1 MKLQVVGQMIAFT
14 DRETLVSGTVNKY
27 RAEFA
32 FDDSWDGYTK
42 TAVFRADSFGHI
54 TSREVLLA
62 GDACQVPHEC
72 LIAGALLRVGVY
84 GISGD
89 ITTPTIYTQEP
100 IGIARGAE
108 PAESTQD
115 PTPGVYQ
122 QIINIIEAGAITGPA
137 GPQGPKGDTGE
148 TGPQGPKGD
157 TGAAGPQGA
166 TGPQGPAGERGEVGP
181 QGPKGDTGAQ
191 GLQGPKGD
199 RGEQGIQGPQ
209 GPKGDTGDTGPQG
222 PQGIQGPK
230 GDPGAKGETGP
241 RGEQGDP
248 GPKGDAFTY
257 SDFTQ
262 EQLAGLKG
270 PKGDTGETGPRGPQ
284 GEQGPTGA
292 KGDTGPQGPQGP
304 KGDTGDTGP
313 RGPTGVGVPSGG
325 TTGQVLSKTE
335 DGTAWTDP
343 PSGGAQPDWNQND
356 PKAAD
361 YVKNRPGGY
370 MQDAIEIEMLAY
382 ASRALTSETVLTEN
396 YTGPEIVAGNTYLVR
411 FDEVETEYIAYELQG
426 LVLIGMPFKDV
437 SSSGGFVIAAQGQV
451 LLCIATGAYA
461 GTHGIGVRTKQT
473 NPALFDS
480 KYLPLATND
489 VYGVVKKS
497 DVVTVFNFTE
507 HVVPAESMH
516 AAIALYNTGNA
527 AITWR
532 GESVIYAAQISD
544 TQIVLAYAGSPLIQ
558 LVYTVIQDDG
568 YNRGYGRTLGQA
580 TYTEVQCSQLRV
592 KPTEAYR
599 TVVLT
604 VEDIGDYEVAL
615 CISDPLIVDNHARL
629 DKTGLTLMTE
639 AMSHEKYRLTV
650 AADGTPTLIEQ
661 TDSSPRVFTPAPAAA
676 GLPPVT
682 AADNGKVLKVVDGV
696 WTAVAE

>member
-1 MKLQVVGQMIAFT
+1 MKLQVIGQMIAFT
-14 DRETLVSGTVNKY
+14 ERETLVSGTVNKY
-27 RAEFA
+27 RAEFE

-62 GDACQVPHEC
+62 GDACPVPHEC

-122 QIINIIEAGAITGPA
+122 QIINMIEGGSFAGPP
-137 GPQGPKGDTGE
+137 GPQGPAGE
-148 TGPQGPKGD
+148 RGEPGPQGPKGD

-284 GEQGPTGA
+284 GEPGTP
-292 KGDTGPQGPQGP
+292 
-304 KGDTGDTGP
+304 
-313 RGPTGVGVPSGG
+313 GVGVPSGG
-325 TTGQVLSKTE
+325 TAGQILSKTA

-343 PSGGAQPDWNQND
+343 PSGGVQPDWAQND
-356 PKAAD
+356 PTAAD
-361 YVKNRPGGY
+361 YIKNRTHYDEQTVIEWDGDTTGKISVSNAFFRVSELTPTAANLLGGRLLWEREGFETT
-370 MQDAIEIEMLAY
+370 DCIIDTEMAAQSGDVVIIGGGEL
-382 ASRALTSETVLTEN
+382 
-396 YTGPEIVAGNTYLVR
+396 GIVALSAGATIGNFAFAEPGVYV
-411 FDEVETEYIAYELQG
+411 TECDYFEMSYG
-426 LVLIGMPFKDV
+426 V
-437 SSSGGFVIAAQGQV
+437 
-451 LLCIATGAYA
+451 
-461 GTHGIGVRTKQT
+461 THNLPR
-473 NPALFDS
+473 
-480 KYLPLATND
+480 KYLPPD
-489 VYGVVKKS
+489 
-497 DVVTVFNFTE
+497 
-507 HVVPAESMH
+507 
-516 AAIALYNTGNA
+516 AI
-527 AITWR
+527 
-532 GESVIYAAQISD
+532 
-544 TQIVLAYAGSPLIQ
+544 
-558 LVYTVIQDDG
+558 
-568 YNRGYGRTLGQA
+568 
-580 TYTEVQCSQLRV
+580 
-592 KPTEAYR
+592 
-599 TVVLT
+599 
-604 VEDIGDYEVAL
+604 
-615 CISDPLIVDNHARL
+615 
-629 DKTGLTLMTE
+629 
-639 AMSHEKYRLTV
+639 
-650 AADGTPTLIEQ
+650 
-661 TDSSPRVFTPAPAAA
+661 
-676 GLPPVT
+676 LPSVT
-682 AADNGKVLKVVDGV
+682 ASDNGKVLKVVNGV

>member
-14 DRETLVSGTVNKY
+14 ERETLVSGTVNKY
-27 RAEFA
+27 RAEFV

-42 TAVFRADSFGHI
+42 TAVFRADSFGRV

-122 QIINIIEAGAITGPA
+122 QIINLIEDGSFAGPP

-181 QGPKGDTGAQ
+181 
-191 GLQGPKGD
+191 
-199 RGEQGIQGPQ
+199 
-209 GPKGDTGDTGPQG
+209 
-222 PQGIQGPK
+222 QGPK

-304 KGDTGDTGP
+304 KGDAGDTGP
-313 RGPTGVGVPSGG
+313 QGPAGVGVPSGG
-325 TTGQVLSKTE
+325 TEGQVLSKTA

-343 PSGGAQPDWNQND
+343 PSGGVQPDWNQND
-356 PKAAD
+356 PTAAD
-361 YVKNRPGGY
+361 YVKNRTHYAVPLGPRTWDG
-370 MQDAIEIEMLAY
+370 DA
-382 ASRALTSETVLTEN
+382 
-396 YTGPEIVAGNTYLVR
+396 TGKQSAMGMYYKVSNSTYNPQNIVAAHIAFNNNGTITEVSGKDAAMSVNFDGYILFSDYVVVCLDATKVLMGNSFPSVGTYFLSR
-411 FDEVETEYIAYELQG
+411 SDLGY
-426 LVLIGMPFKDV
+426 V
-437 SSSGGFVIAAQGQV
+437 SSFCVYVIDD
-451 LLCIATGAYA
+451 
-461 GTHGIGVRTKQT
+461 
-473 NPALFDS
+473 DS
-480 KYLPLATND
+480 RLHRKYLPPD
-489 VYGVVKKS
+489 
-497 DVVTVFNFTE
+497 
-507 HVVPAESMH
+507 
-516 AAIALYNTGNA
+516 AI
-527 AITWR
+527 
-532 GESVIYAAQISD
+532 
-544 TQIVLAYAGSPLIQ
+544 
-558 LVYTVIQDDG
+558 
-568 YNRGYGRTLGQA
+568 
-580 TYTEVQCSQLRV
+580 
-592 KPTEAYR
+592 
-599 TVVLT
+599 
-604 VEDIGDYEVAL
+604 
-615 CISDPLIVDNHARL
+615 
-629 DKTGLTLMTE
+629 
-639 AMSHEKYRLTV
+639 
-650 AADGTPTLIEQ
+650 
-661 TDSSPRVFTPAPAAA
+661 
-676 GLPPVT
+676 LPSVT

>member
-14 DRETLVSGTVNKY
+14 ERETLVSGTVNKY

-148 TGPQGPKGD
+148 PGPQGPKGD

-166 TGPQGPAGERGEVGP
+166 TGLQGPAGERGEVGP

-191 GLQGPKGD
+191 GPQGPKGD

-270 PKGDTGETGPRGPQ
+270 PKGDTGETGQRGPQ

-292 KGDTGPQGPQGP
+292 KGDAGPQGPQGP
-304 KGDTGDTGP
+304 KGDMGDPGP
-313 RGPTGVGVPSGG
+313 QGPAGVGVPSGG
-325 TTGQVLSKTE
+325 TAGQVLSKTE

-343 PSGGAQPDWNQND
+343 PSGGVQPDWNQND
-356 PKAAD
+356 PTAAD
-361 YVKNRPGGY
+361 YIKNRTHY
-370 MQDAIEIEMLAY
+370 DEQTVIEWDGD
-382 ASRALTSETVLTEN
+382 TT
-396 YTGPEIVAGNTYLVR
+396 
-411 FDEVETEYIAYELQG
+411 G
-426 LVLIGMPFKDV
+426 LVGANGVLYKVSDVIPAKSDVLGGTITLSNGSAITITPDMTGMTDGDSFTIAEFALIIASAGVFSDKGFSFTETGIYFM
-437 SSSGGFVIAAQGQV
+437 SGSNVHTSKLVYGS
-451 LLCIATGAYA
+451 
-461 GTHGIGVRTKQT
+461 TKT
-473 NPALFDS
+473 IDP
-480 KYLPLATND
+480 KYLP
-489 VYGVVKKS
+489 S
-497 DVVTVFNFTE
+497 D
-507 HVVPAESMH
+507 A
-516 AAIALYNTGNA
+516 
-527 AITWR
+527 
-532 GESVIYAAQISD
+532 
-544 TQIVLAYAGSPLIQ
+544 VLPS
-558 LVYTVIQDDG
+558 
-568 YNRGYGRTLGQA
+568 
-580 TYTEVQCSQLRV
+580 
-592 KPTEAYR
+592 
-599 TVVLT
+599 
-604 VEDIGDYEVAL
+604 
-615 CISDPLIVDNHARL
+615 
-629 DKTGLTLMTE
+629 
-639 AMSHEKYRLTV
+639 
-650 AADGTPTLIEQ
+650 
-661 TDSSPRVFTPAPAAA
+661 
-676 GLPPVT
+676 VT
-682 AADNGKVLKVVDGV
+682 AADNGKVLKVVNGV

>member
-1 MKLQVVGQMIAFT
+1 MKLQVIGQMIAFT
-14 DRETLVSGTVNKY
+14 ERETLVSGTVNKY
-27 RAEFA
+27 RAEFE
-32 FDDSWDGYTK
+32 FDGSWDGYTK
-42 TAVFRADSFGHI
+42 TAVFRADSFGRV

-72 LIAGALLRVGVY
+72 LIAGSLLRVGVY

-100 IGIARGAE
+100 IGVARGAE

-148 TGPQGPKGD
+148 PGPQGPKGD
-157 TGAAGPQGA
+157 SGAAGPQGA
-166 TGPQGPAGERGEVGP
+166 TGLQGPAGERGEVGP
-181 QGPKGDTGAQ
+181 QGPKGDPGDQ

-292 KGDTGPQGPQGP
+292 KGDAGQQGPQGP

-313 RGPTGVGVPSGG
+313 QGPAGAGVPSGG
-325 TTGQVLSKTE
+325 TAGQVLSKTE

-343 PSGGAQPDWNQND
+343 PSGGDGSNLIVTFTNATGG
-356 PKAAD
+356 
-361 YVKNRPGGY
+361 GGY
-370 MQDAIEIEMLAY
+370 EADK
-382 ASRALTSETVLTEN
+382 
-396 YTGPEIVAGNTYLVR
+396 TY
-411 FDEVETEYIAYELQG
+411 DEVA
-426 LVLIGMPFKDV
+426 
-437 SSSGGFVIAAQGQV
+437 
-451 LLCIATGAYA
+451 
-461 GTHGIGVRTKQT
+461 
-473 NPALFDS
+473 
-480 KYLPLATND
+480 
-489 VYGVVKKS
+489 
-497 DVVTVFNFTE
+497 
-507 HVVPAESMH
+507 
-516 AAIALYNTGNA
+516 AAINA
-527 AITWR
+527 GRNVVGKEGLFYFPLVQFNPLGDRLRILFFLDINDMGPR
-532 GESVIYAAQISD
+532 GFSLEPNNSVEMVI
-544 TQIVLAYAGSPLIQ
+544 GS
-558 LVYTVIQDDG
+558 
-568 YNRGYGRTLGQA
+568 
-580 TYTEVQCSQLRV
+580 
-592 KPTEAYR
+592 
-599 TVVLT
+599 
-604 VEDIGDYEVAL
+604 
-615 CISDPLIVDNHARL
+615 RL
-629 DKTGLTLMTE
+629 P
-639 AMSHEKYRLTV
+639 Y
-650 AADGTPTLIEQ
+650 
-661 TDSSPRVFTPAPAAA
+661 
-676 GLPPVT
+676 VT
-682 AADNGKVLKVVDGV
+682 AADNGKVLKVVNGV

>member
-1 MKLQVVGQMIAFT
+1 MKLQVIGQMIAFT
-14 DRETLVSGTVNKY
+14 ERETLVSGTVNKY
-27 RAEFA
+27 RAEFE

-72 LIAGALLRVGVY
+72 LIAGGLLRVGVY

-122 QIINIIEAGAITGPA
+122 QIINLIEDGSFAGPP

-181 QGPKGDTGAQ
+181 
-191 GLQGPKGD
+191 
-199 RGEQGIQGPQ
+199 
-209 GPKGDTGDTGPQG
+209 
-222 PQGIQGPK
+222 QGPK

-304 KGDTGDTGP
+304 KGDAGDTGP
-313 RGPTGVGVPSGG
+313 QGPAGVGVPSGG

-343 PSGGAQPDWNQND
+343 PSGGVQPDWNQND
-356 PKAAD
+356 PTAAD
-361 YVKNRPGGY
+361 YVKNRTH
-370 MQDAIEIEMLAY
+370 Y
-382 ASRALTSETVLTEN
+382 AVPLGPRTWDGDV
-396 YTGPEIVAGNTYLVR
+396 TGKQSAMGMYYKVSNSTYNPQNIVAAHIAFNNNGTITEVSGKDAAMSVNFDGYILFSDYVVVCLDATKVLMGNSFPSVGTYFLSR
-411 FDEVETEYIAYELQG
+411 SDLGY
-426 LVLIGMPFKDV
+426 V
-437 SSSGGFVIAAQGQV
+437 SSFCVYVIDD
-451 LLCIATGAYA
+451 
-461 GTHGIGVRTKQT
+461 
-473 NPALFDS
+473 DS
-480 KYLPLATND
+480 RLHRKYLPPD
-489 VYGVVKKS
+489 
-497 DVVTVFNFTE
+497 
-507 HVVPAESMH
+507 
-516 AAIALYNTGNA
+516 AI
-527 AITWR
+527 
-532 GESVIYAAQISD
+532 
-544 TQIVLAYAGSPLIQ
+544 
-558 LVYTVIQDDG
+558 
-568 YNRGYGRTLGQA
+568 
-580 TYTEVQCSQLRV
+580 
-592 KPTEAYR
+592 
-599 TVVLT
+599 
-604 VEDIGDYEVAL
+604 
-615 CISDPLIVDNHARL
+615 
-629 DKTGLTLMTE
+629 
-639 AMSHEKYRLTV
+639 
-650 AADGTPTLIEQ
+650 
-661 TDSSPRVFTPAPAAA
+661 
-676 GLPPVT
+676 LPSVT
-682 AADNGKVLKVVDGV
+682 ASDNGKVLKVVDGV

>member
-14 DRETLVSGTVNKY
+14 ERETLVSGTVNKY
-27 RAEFA
+27 RAEFV

-42 TAVFRADSFGHI
+42 TAVFRADSFGRV

-148 TGPQGPKGD
+148 PGPQGPKGD
-157 TGAAGPQGA
+157 TGETGPQGA
-166 TGPQGPAGERGEVGP
+166 TGLQGPAGERGEVGP

-222 PQGIQGPK
+222 QQGIQGPK

-241 RGEQGDP
+241 KGEQGDP

-292 KGDTGPQGPQGP
+292 KGDAGQQGPQGP
-304 KGDTGDTGP
+304 KGDTGDPGP
-313 RGPTGVGVPSGG
+313 QGPPGVGVPSGG
-325 TTGQVLSKTE
+325 TAGQVLSKTA

-343 PSGGAQPDWNQND
+343 PSGGVQPDWNQND
-356 PKAAD
+356 PTAAD
-361 YVKNRPGGY
+361 YIKNRTHY
-370 MQDAIEIEMLAY
+370 DEQTVIEWDGD
-382 ASRALTSETVLTEN
+382 TT
-396 YTGPEIVAGNTYLVR
+396 
-411 FDEVETEYIAYELQG
+411 G
-426 LVLIGMPFKDV
+426 LVGANGELYKVSDVIPAKSDVLGGTITLSNGSAITITPDMTGMTDGDSFTIAEFALIIASAGVFSDKGFSFTETGIYFM
-437 SSSGGFVIAAQGQV
+437 SGSNVHTSKLVYGSMKTID
-451 LLCIATGAYA
+451 
-461 GTHGIGVRTKQT
+461 
-473 NPALFDS
+473 P
-480 KYLPLATND
+480 KYLP
-489 VYGVVKKS
+489 S
-497 DVVTVFNFTE
+497 D
-507 HVVPAESMH
+507 A
-516 AAIALYNTGNA
+516 
-527 AITWR
+527 
-532 GESVIYAAQISD
+532 
-544 TQIVLAYAGSPLIQ
+544 VLPS
-558 LVYTVIQDDG
+558 
-568 YNRGYGRTLGQA
+568 
-580 TYTEVQCSQLRV
+580 
-592 KPTEAYR
+592 
-599 TVVLT
+599 
-604 VEDIGDYEVAL
+604 
-615 CISDPLIVDNHARL
+615 
-629 DKTGLTLMTE
+629 
-639 AMSHEKYRLTV
+639 
-650 AADGTPTLIEQ
+650 
-661 TDSSPRVFTPAPAAA
+661 
-676 GLPPVT
+676 VT
-682 AADNGKVLKVVDGV
+682 AADNGKVLKVVNGV